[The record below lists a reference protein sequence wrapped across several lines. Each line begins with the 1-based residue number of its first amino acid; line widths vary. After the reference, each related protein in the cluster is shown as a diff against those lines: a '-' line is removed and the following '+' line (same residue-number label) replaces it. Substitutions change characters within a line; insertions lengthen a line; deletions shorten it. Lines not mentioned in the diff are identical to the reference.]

1 MSTRNF
7 TARIAK
13 LIIAAMTI
21 FAPSLLQAQECG
33 SDYTLKEGETLAD
46 IARKVYGSGTQW
58 SVIFYANQDRLGENA
73 SLLVPG
79 LAIKIPCI
87 GGQGQAS
94 ANSEELSIERNDAA
108 TASLGENPPFELSG
122 MVRRIEFLTAE
133 GHAPFTSRALPEGG
147 LMLDLLQS
155 SMNLIKDQAKGRFDF
170 QVSWVND
177 WAAHLNPLLITRAF
191 DAGIPWTKPDCGN
204 QGGLDRASEYKCQKF
219 FFSEPY
225 YENVVVLFARNDAAS
240 HFEKEEQ
247 VLGKTLCLPKG
258 LSTYYL
264 DKNGRNWLKEDKIT
278 LMQPP
283 SFEECF
289 RLLDAGTVDAVVAAE
304 LTGQAVALELGMSD
318 RIHATTHPLHIET
331 MHVIIA
337 KTHPHARTMLYYIN
351 SSLARLRETG
361 GYDSIIAKHLDL
373 FWNRERQPRSAPADQ
388 ASPETSQNSPKLKAE
403 TNATGNP

>member
-1 MSTRNF
+1 M
-7 TARIAK
+7 RIKSFRLRVTQILAAG
-13 LIIAAMTI
+13 IAI
-21 FAPSLLQAQECG
+21 FWVSAAQAQQCG
-33 SDYTLKEGETLAD
+33 SDYTLKAGETLAD
-46 IARKVYGSGTQW
+46 IAREVYGSATQW

-87 GGQGQAS
+87 GGQGQATARS
-94 ANSEELSIERNDAA
+94 VEPGKEEETAETSSSDEAA
-108 TASLGENPPFELSG
+108 PFELSG
-122 MVRRIEFLTAE
+122 MVRSIEFLTAE
-133 GHAPFTSRALPEGG
+133 GYAPFTGRALPEGG
-147 LMLDLLQS
+147 MMLDLLQS

-204 QGGLDRASEYKCQKF
+204 PNGLDRASEYKCQKF

-225 YENVVVLFARNDAAS
+225 YENVVVLFARNDGANS
-240 HFEKEEQ
+240 FEKEEQ
-247 VLGKTLCLPKG
+247 ILGKTICLPKG

-264 DKNGRNWLKEDKIT
+264 DKNGRNWLKEDKVV

-289 RLLDAGTVDAVVAAE
+289 RLLDAGTVDAVVAPE
-304 LTGQAVALELGMSD
+304 LTGHAVASELGMSD
-318 RIHATTHPLHIET
+318 RIHAAGNPLHIET
-331 MHVIIA
+331 MHAIIA
-337 KTHPHARTMLYYIN
+337 KTHPNARTILYYIN

-361 GYDSIIAKHLDL
+361 AYDTIVARHLDL
-373 FWNRERQPRSAPADQ
+373 FWNRDLRPKAEPAGQ
-388 ASPETSQNSPKLKAE
+388 AGPETSEASPKLKAE
-403 TNATGNP
+403 TSTPD